1 MDLDAPSP
9 PKFTTG
15 LANADFFN
23 LSGIPNQAWKEIA
36 AVCTLNVDFLVN
48 EYEGVVYMSFPSY
61 VIEDFVVRDGRYGG
75 CIIQNEKDVFSGC
88 LKGDDERPALV
99 YEGALNRFLHTLRHS
114 NFEAQMQEFL
124 NQKKE
129 ALIFVGHAIG
139 GQVATLAMLWLLAK
153 REKVRHVSPFCITFG
168 SPLVGDARLGE
179 ALGREDWSGKF
190 CHVVSKYD
198 IVPRMLLAPFRSIA
212 KALNAIVPH
221 WQAIMG
227 IYSVAASH
235 FSIQKAC
242 KILFKKVVQCMSTMA
257 YSYRG
262 ESGYRSPYRPFGTY
276 MFCSTNS
283 AACIEDPEAV
293 WKMFHFNMHN
303 TEKESFV
310 VGACVTEHLGYC
322 QMLEHVT
329 EHSLSNAV
337 KVGNF
342 ISDSSFEMGTAM
354 ELEAIGVGAQ
364 NNGALLALREAGYL
378 KSKRIMNIEKLNYQL
393 SKNQSYMAEL
403 EWFKV
408 TCKANGPGYYD
419 VLKSLGERDK
429 KDFPANMIRIT
440 LEIYWDDII
449 EKVKNHVLPSGFQ
462 FQNKWINAGTAYR
475 RLVEPLDIA
484 DYYRLHKDHGSYL
497 SNGTRPN
504 RHKILEKWLNV
515 KDQTRINGVTKA
527 RNDRTKFASL
537 TEDSCFWAHVE
548 EACKVLKV
556 LQQEQDQQQAMNT
569 QLKESLEKFEDYVWK
584 MIKDRSISV
593 EVFLEGS
600 SFMKWW
606 QQYTH
611 LQFQSNHYLS
621 EFMENEGWNLQV

>member
-153 REKVRHVSPFCITFG
+153 REK
-168 SPLVGDARLGE
+168 
-179 ALGREDWSGKF
+179 
-190 CHVVSKYD
+190 
-198 IVPRMLLAPFRSIA
+198 
-212 KALNAIVPH
+212 
-221 WQAIMG
+221 AIMG